1 MQILRPGSSG
11 EDVEHW
17 QHFLHGISLY
27 SGEANGS
34 FDDQTKLATQE
45 FQRRHG
51 LNDDGIAGNRTLG
64 EAMRVGFGPLN
75 DDPHLPDTLDWPPQP
90 AFPPLDGAGKHA
102 AFGQF
107 TFHPAPTPGNPE
119 AIQISAAWLDENIV
133 VATIPQ
139 LEHVR
144 GAPPSGRA
152 QFHRLVAPRV
162 VELFARWQ
170 QEGLHRLIL
179 TYGGS
184 FAPRFI
190 RGSRSVLSQH
200 AYGSAF
206 DINVEWNPLGAV
218 PALRGA
224 KGSVRELVPIANE
237 LGFYWGGHF
246 ARRDGMHFELGRI

>member
-1 MQILRPGSSG
+1 MQVLRLGSSG

-17 QHFLHGISLY
+17 QHFLRGISLY
-27 SGEANGS
+27 SAEAHGT
-34 FDDQTKLATQE
+34 FDDQTRLATQD

-51 LNDDGIAGNRTLG
+51 LNDDGIVANRTLG
-64 EAMRVGFGPLN
+64 EAMRVGFSALH
-75 DDPHLPDTLDWPPQP
+75 DDPHLPDTLEWPPRP
-90 AFPPLDGAGKHA
+90 TFPPLDAAGKQA

-107 TFHPAPTPGNPE
+107 SFHPAPAPGNPE
-119 AIQISAAWLDENIV
+119 AIQISPGWLEENIV
-133 VATIPQ
+133 LATIPQ
-139 LEHVR
+139 LGRVR
-144 GAPPSGRA
+144 GAPSSGRA

-170 QEGLHRLIL
+170 QAGLDGLML
-179 TYGGS
+179 SYGGS

-218 PALRGA
+218 PALRGSR
-224 KGSVRELVPIANE
+224 GSVRELVPIANE

-246 ARRDGMHFELGRI
+246 ARRDGMHFELGRL

>member
-1 MQILRPGSSG
+1 MQILRLGSTG
-11 EDVEHW
+11 EEVERW

-27 SGEANGS
+27 SEEADGT
-34 FDDQTKLATQE
+34 FDDETKLATQA
-45 FQRRHG
+45 FQRGHG
-51 LNDDGIAGNRTLG
+51 LNDDGIVGNRTLG
-64 EAMRVGFGPLN
+64 EAMRVGFSALQ
-75 DDPHLPDTLDWPPQP
+75 DDPQLPDTLEWPAPP
-90 AFPPLDGAGKHA
+90 AFPPLDSAGKRA
-102 AFGQF
+102 AFGEFSFQA
-107 TFHPAPTPGNPE
+107 APSPDNPE
-119 AIQISAAWLDENIV
+119 GIRIAADWLQANIV

-139 LEHVR
+139 LGHVR
-144 GAPPSGRA
+144 GAPASGRA

-170 QEGLHRLIL
+170 QAGLDQLIL
-179 TYGGS
+179 SYGGS

-246 ARRDGMHFELGRI
+246 TRRDGMHFELGRV

>member
-1 MQILRPGSSG
+1 
-11 EDVEHW
+11 
-17 QHFLHGISLY
+17 
-27 SGEANGS
+27 
-34 FDDQTKLATQE
+34 
-45 FQRRHG
+45 
-51 LNDDGIAGNRTLG
+51 
-64 EAMRVGFGPLN
+64 MRVGFSALR
-75 DDPHLPDTLDWPPQP
+75 DDPHLPDSLEWPPRP
-90 AFPPLDGAGKHA
+90 AFAPLDAAGKRA
-102 AFGQF
+102 AFGELTF
-107 TFHPAPTPGNPE
+107 TPAPTAGNPE
-119 AIQISAAWLDENIV
+119 AIQISPRWLEENIV

-139 LEHVR
+139 LGHVR

-170 QEGLHRLIL
+170 QAGLDGLVL

-218 PALRGA
+218 PRLRGS

-246 ARRDGMHFELGRI
+246 ARRDGMHFEMGRL

>member
-1 MQILRPGSSG
+1 
-11 EDVEHW
+11 
-17 QHFLHGISLY
+17 
-27 SGEANGS
+27 
-34 FDDQTKLATQE
+34 
-45 FQRRHG
+45 
-51 LNDDGIAGNRTLG
+51 
-64 EAMRVGFGPLN
+64 
-75 DDPHLPDTLDWPPQP
+75 DPQLSDTLEWPPP
-90 AFPPLDGAGKHA
+90 PDFLPLDAAGKQA

-119 AIQISAAWLDENIV
+119 AIQISPAWLEENIV

-139 LEHVR
+139 LAHVP
-144 GAPPSGRA
+144 GAPPSGHA

-162 VELFARWQ
+162 VQLFARWQ
-170 QEGLHRLIL
+170 QAGLARLIL
-179 TYGGS
+179 SYGGS

-218 PALRGA
+218 PALRDS

-246 ARRDGMHFELGRI
+246 TRR